1 MTQRS
6 YRSIGDVL
14 TLLRAEFPDI
24 TISKI
29 RFLESQGLV
38 SPQRSPSGYRKFYDE
53 DVERLRYVLR
63 QQREHFLPLKVI
75 RDRLNGDAATTDPSA
90 TDAAIDAPSHTGSS
104 STDSGGA
111 KVEIDDSPDEALI
124 GSSTAHVVKEAQR
137 QPSTPEGST
146 PTEEQVMDE
155 HEHRREPEV
164 SAPSVSDMVAAL
176 QEGPVAARAAR
187 PSVVIEPA
195 PVAVEEEV
203 VVMETET
210 LTYDELLRQTGLD
223 ESTLASLIEF
233 GLVKAI
239 TIGGMTCFEPSEAT
253 IASLAARY
261 GAHGVEPR
269 HLRQFRNAAEREAG
283 LLEQLVA
290 PMLRQRNPEARQRAE
305 ALADDLAQLGADL
318 RAALVAR
325 EINVLLGR

>member
-75 RDRLNGDAATTDPSA
+75 RDRLNGDAASGDLAHAESVDAEAEEALAEAIADDDETSTPSA
-90 TDAAIDAPSHTGSS
+90 TDEIAIT
-104 STDSGGA
+104 
-111 KVEIDDSPDEALI
+111 V
-124 GSSTAHVVKEAQR
+124 QR
-137 QPSTPEGST
+137 QPSTPEAT
-146 PTEEQVMDE
+146 EPTEEQVMDQ
-155 HEHRREPEV
+155 HEHPREPEE

-176 QEGPVAARAAR
+176 QEGPVAARSVR
-187 PSVVIEPA
+187 PPVVVEPA
-195 PVAVEEEV
+195 PEVFEEEV
-203 VVMETET
+203 VAVETET

-223 ESTLASLIEF
+223 ESTLALLIEF

-290 PMLRQRNPEARQRAE
+290 PLLRQRNPEARQRAE

-325 EINVLLGR
+325 EIDVLLGR